1 MHVPQNLLAVVSGSC
16 WWFIGTRVEKGRQ
29 RTRERE
35 IERKKME
42 KKRDQKEEKTGKERP
57 SFLGGGAVPRW
68 PSGAP
73 APVTVTPGDCSGK
86 GKGRGSDH
94 I

>member
-1 MHVPQNLLAVVSGSC
+1 MKCASKLQIMHVPQKILAVVSGSC

-57 SFLGGGAVPRW
+57 SFLGGGAVP
-68 PSGAP
+68 PLAVGGPGARD
-73 APVTVTPGDCSGK
+73 GDP
-86 GKGRGSDH
+86 R
-94 I
+94 